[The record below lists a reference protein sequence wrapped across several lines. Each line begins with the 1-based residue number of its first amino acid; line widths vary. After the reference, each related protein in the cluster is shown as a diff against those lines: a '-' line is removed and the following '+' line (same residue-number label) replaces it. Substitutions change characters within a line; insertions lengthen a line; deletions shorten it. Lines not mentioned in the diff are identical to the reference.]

1 MPSLTIL
8 YTANLQADFDLMPR
22 VFSTIQQVRQSLP
35 DGGWP
40 FVLLDLGGA
49 WSADAWI
56 CRATENR
63 APYLVL
69 DAMGYNVARA
79 DGLDRAGIMGL
90 QEAVQLRLLDD
101 RMVYRWQWQDMSVNI
116 GPRGEKPAL
125 TWAVPAHDETQ
136 IDQSADFFV
145 AEAGKVTLFSQQGE
159 LGMVQVTWPDMEAI
173 TARRIAFDDHTR
185 PNPTIAAA
193 IEFVE
198 REARFYAQ
206 RNQGTL
212 E

>member
-22 VFSTIQQVRQSLP
+22 VFSTIQRVRRSLP

-40 FVLLDLGGA
+40 FLLLDLGGA
-49 WSADAWI
+49 CNTDTWI
-56 CRATENR
+56 CQATENR

-69 DAMGYNVARA
+69 DAMGYNAVRA
-79 DGLDRAGIMGL
+79 DGLDRAGIMSL
-90 QEAVQLRLLDD
+90 QPAVQLRLLDD

-116 GPRGEKPAL
+116 GPRGEKPAI
-125 TWAVPAHDETQ
+125 TWTIAATSTQ
-136 IDQSADFFV
+136 AEESADFFI
-145 AEAGKVTLFSQQGE
+145 AEGGRVTLFLLKGE
-159 LGMVQVTWPDMEAI
+159 LGMIQLVWPEMEVVA
-173 TARRIAFDDHTR
+173 ARCIAFDDPVR
-185 PNPTIAAA
+185 RDPTIAAA

-206 RNQGTL
+206 RNQGTK